1 MKEGKLSYN
10 YENDRYGII
19 NSSDLWANEGLHCG
33 ESFHVLVDDKWMV
46 DRIEMDRSGTWYLVN
61 SKLEGNKLE
70 GLKIKY

>member
-19 NSSDLWANEGLHCG
+19 NSLDLWDNEGLHCG
-33 ESFHVLVDDKWMV
+33 ESFHVLLNDEWIA

>member
-19 NSSDLWANEGLHCG
+19 NNSDLWAVDGLHCG
-33 ESFHVLVDDKWMV
+33 DTFAVLVNDEWLK

-61 SKLEGNKLE
+61 SKLESIQLE
-70 GLKIKY
+70 GIKVKY